1 MILLVCLDE
10 NPLQNMPIWA
20 ALTDAAR
27 AVPGL
32 RVVLAGSASAVEL
45 MRQHPAVSQSLLLP
59 TAFSGPAFSPWAG
72 WAARQ
77 LRAQVRQWPV
87 PPDWVIDP
95 FGAIRHR
102 RLVRALRVRSVGVA
116 HFVRADRDYDSAYP
130 IPAGLHPVQAVRV
143 LFAAALGYSLHDVA
157 PDFGLPV
164 AEVVD
169 AQHADGLVVDLLVDW
184 QALPW
189 SEEERS
195 VFRAHLADSGLRV
208 AYLPNSAHEP
218 DAPEPDAP
226 ERWTEDIPLLDSAR
240 YVLSGNSPL
249 AWFAAVIGKPG
260 LCVCAV
266 GTAKTAGVISTR
278 FAQQKM
284 LNIEDPALT
293 RPQVVAA
300 SIVQVLSRRGA
311 ALA

>member
-1 MILLVCLDE
+1 MFLS
-10 NPLQNMPIWA
+10 IWA
-20 ALTDAAR
+20 ALTDAVR

-32 RVVLAGSASAVEL
+32 RVVLAGDASAVAF
-45 MRQHPAVSQSLLLP
+45 MRQHPAVNQSLLLP
-59 TAFSGPAFSPWAG
+59 SALSGAAFSPWAG

-77 LRAQVRQWPV
+77 LRSQVRQWAE
-87 PPDWVIDP
+87 PPNLVIDP

-116 HFVRADRDYDSAYP
+116 HSARLNRDYDSAYP
-130 IPAGLHPVQAVRV
+130 IPTGLHPVQAVRV

-164 AEVVD
+164 ADRLD
-169 AQHADGLVVDLLVDW
+169 AQHADGLVVDVLVDW

-189 SEEERS
+189 SEQERG

-208 AYLPNSAHEP
+208 AYLSDTTPESQDSAQ
-218 DAPEPDAP
+218 
-226 ERWTEDIPLLDSAR
+226 WTENIPLLDSAR
-240 YVLSGNSPL
+240 YILSGNSPL

-260 LCVCAV
+260 LCICAV

-278 FAQQKM
+278 FASQKM
-284 LNIEDPALT
+284 LNIEDPALA

-300 SIVQVLSRRGA
+300 SIIQVLSRRGT